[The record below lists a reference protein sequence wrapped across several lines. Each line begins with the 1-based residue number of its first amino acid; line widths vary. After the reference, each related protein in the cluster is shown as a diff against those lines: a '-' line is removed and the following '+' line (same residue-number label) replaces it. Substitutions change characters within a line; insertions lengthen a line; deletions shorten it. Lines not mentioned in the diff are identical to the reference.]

1 MIGVTCLLGLL
12 AMVAHYVYIGRSLR
26 ACLLGLLYSH
36 TLILS
41 RFKQDRGSNT
51 VFLPSKN
58 TGFLS
63 SLLVRDPDVSP
74 STGEGEEGQRLGH
87 RRQWGGDPLPAS
99 PLSLAER
106 RRGRSSDP
114 FVVACGRIRPPAAHL
129 STSRRPSGI
138 SSFETALALLPQ
150 LATSLHVHHFLPLSP
165 SRSDGPTSHI
175 FFFYC

>member
-1 MIGVTCLLGLL
+1 MNKENYPTIRI
-12 AMVAHYVYIGRSLR
+12 YIYIGRSLR
-26 ACLLGLLYSH
+26 ACLLGMLYSH

-41 RFKQDRGSNT
+41 RSKQDRGSNT

-63 SLLVRDPDVSP
+63 SPLVTDPDVSP
-74 STGEGEEGQRLGH
+74 SIGEGEEGQRLGRH
-87 RRQWGGDPLPAS
+87 RQRARRPSAAA

-114 FVVACGRIRPPAAHL
+114 FIVGCGRIRPPAAHL

-138 SSFETALALLPQ
+138 SLFETALALLPQ
-150 LATSLHVHHFLPLSP
+150 LTTSLHVHHFLPLSP
-165 SRSDGPTSHI
+165 
-175 FFFYC
+175 C